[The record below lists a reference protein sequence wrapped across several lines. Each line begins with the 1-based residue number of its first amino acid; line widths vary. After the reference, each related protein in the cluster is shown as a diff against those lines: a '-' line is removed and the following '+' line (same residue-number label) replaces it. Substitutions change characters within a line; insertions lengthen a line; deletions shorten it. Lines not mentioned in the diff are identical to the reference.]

1 MEQNNVN
8 SFKVKAR
15 VIAFYLPQFHPTPE
29 NDKWW
34 GKGFTEWT
42 NVGKAKPLFK
52 GHYQP
57 RVPADL
63 GYYDLRMPEIREA
76 QAEMAREAG
85 IEGFCYWHYWFGNG
99 RQILE
104 SPFNEVLTS
113 GKPDFPFCLGWANE
127 SWTNKSWEAGTHK
140 VKETILLEQIYNKTD
155 HEKHFMALLSAFRD
169 KRYITVDGKPLF
181 LIFKPLNIPDV
192 TSFITL
198 WQNMAKENGLKG
210 IYFVGIRQNMDS
222 FSNIISDFRNKNNL
236 INSGGEKYKEIL
248 DLGFDAVNSRGYI
261 RAEYCTRT
269 IYDLFL
275 RWLMRVFFN
284 SYKVSKCNQSDI
296 NKYLYIPEDS
306 WKSVYPTLFPNWDRS
321 PRSGTKARI
330 YVGSTPELFQ
340 KQIKQ
345 ALALLEGRESEHR
358 ILFLQSWNEWAE
370 GNYVEPDLKYGHGYL
385 EVLKSSIFE

>member
-236 INSGGEKYKEIL
+236 INSGREKYKEIL
-248 DLGFDAVNSRGYI
+248 D
-261 RAEYCTRT
+261 
-269 IYDLFL
+269 
-275 RWLMRVFFN
+275 
-284 SYKVSKCNQSDI
+284 
-296 NKYLYIPEDS
+296 
-306 WKSVYPTLFPNWDRS
+306 
-321 PRSGTKARI
+321 
-330 YVGSTPELFQ
+330 
-340 KQIKQ
+340 
-345 ALALLEGRESEHR
+345 
-358 ILFLQSWNEWAE
+358 
-370 GNYVEPDLKYGHGYL
+370 
-385 EVLKSSIFE
+385 